1 MQVSLGANNLD
12 EFSDGAICRRRLAA
26 CGRTRVPPPSAEDA
40 ESREPAGYG
49 NLAFARLNTEEL
61 AMRGRDFRRFVS
73 ATATK
78 TSQT

>member
-1 MQVSLGANNLD
+1 MEPYVGVAWL
-12 EFSDGAICRRRLAA
+12 LAA
-26 CGRTRVPPPSAEDA
+26 ERVFCPPSADDA

-49 NLAFARLNTEEL
+49 NPAFARLNKGEL
-61 AMRGRDFRRFVS
+61 VRRGRDFRRFVS